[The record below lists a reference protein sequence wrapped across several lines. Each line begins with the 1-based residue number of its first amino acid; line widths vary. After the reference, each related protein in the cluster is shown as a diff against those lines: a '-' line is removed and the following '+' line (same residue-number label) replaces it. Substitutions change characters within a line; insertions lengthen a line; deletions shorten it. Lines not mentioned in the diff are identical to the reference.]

1 MDHLRRSSDE
11 TMFMSAADAKLGL
24 EWEMK
29 LIFSFHLSGSNCLR
43 PKTSL
48 LVIYP

>member
-1 MDHLRRSSDE
+1 MKLPDE
-11 TMFMSAADAKLGL
+11 TMFTPAADAKLGL

-29 LIFSFHLSGSNCLR
+29 FILLSFNLSGSNCLR
-43 PKTSL
+43 PKSSL